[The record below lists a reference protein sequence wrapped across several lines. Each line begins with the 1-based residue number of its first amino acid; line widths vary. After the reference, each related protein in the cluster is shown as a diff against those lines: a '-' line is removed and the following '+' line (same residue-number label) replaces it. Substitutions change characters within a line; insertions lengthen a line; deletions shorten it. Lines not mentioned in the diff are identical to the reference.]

1 MRIRR
6 GIEMGFGVPK
16 PMQVGLSLSTWF
28 TLFIGLIVIRAET
41 HPWVNTTLLTVV
53 FPLFLWYMSKN
64 SILGSVSQG
73 GIFTAVVAA
82 GLFMTLL
89 LEAFKKTKFSIRL
102 KKNLK
107 EFGRNPSE
115 TAEVSAFIV
124 LAMAIGLVLSFFTH
138 GSNFID

>member
-1 MRIRR
+1 MDTSRLR
-6 GIEMGFGVPK
+6 MPK

-28 TLFIGLIVIRAET
+28 ILFIGLVVIRMET
-41 HPWVNTTLLTVV
+41 HPWLNTTLLSVV
-53 FPLFLWYMSKN
+53 FPVFLWYMSKN

-73 GIFTAVVAA
+73 GIMTAVIGA

-107 EFGRNPSE
+107 EFGRKPTE
-115 TAEVSAFIV
+115 TAEASAFI
-124 LAMAIGLVLSFFTH
+124 AMAMGVGLGFSFFLH
-138 GSNFID
+138 RDNFLD

>member
-1 MRIRR
+1 MDTFAR
-6 GIEMGFGVPK
+6 VPK
-16 PMQVGLSLSTWF
+16 PMKVGLSLSTWF
-28 TLFIGLIVIRAET
+28 LMFIGLIVIRMES
-41 HPWVNTTLLTVV
+41 HPWVNTTMLSVV

-73 GIFTAVVAA
+73 GIITAVIGA

-107 EFGRNPSE
+107 EFGRKPSE
-115 TAEVSAFIV
+115 TAEASAFIV
-124 LAMAIGLVLSFFTH
+124 LAMGVGLFFSFVLQRE
-138 GSNFID
+138 NFIAREF

>member
-1 MRIRR
+1 MMKTTGIRI
-6 GIEMGFGVPK
+6 PK

-28 TLFIGLIVIRAET
+28 VLFVGLIVIRMEL
-41 HPWVNTTLLTVV
+41 HPWVNTTLLSVA
-53 FPLFLWYMSKN
+53 FPMFLWYMSKN

-73 GIFTAVVAA
+73 GIMTAVIGA

-107 EFGRNPSE
+107 EYGRKPTE
-115 TAEVSAFIV
+115 TAEASTFIV
-124 LAMAIGLVLSFFTH
+124 LAMAVGLGFSFFIH
-138 GSNFID
+138 KNNFID

>member
-1 MRIRR
+1 MDTSRLR
-6 GIEMGFGVPK
+6 MPK

-28 TLFIGLIVIRAET
+28 ILFIGLVVIRMET
-41 HPWVNTTLLTVV
+41 HPWLNTTLLSVV
-53 FPLFLWYMSKN
+53 FPVFLWYMSKN

-73 GIFTAVVAA
+73 GIMTAVIGA

-107 EFGRNPSE
+107 EFGRKPTE
-115 TAEVSAFIV
+115 TAEASAFIV
-124 LAMAIGLVLSFFTH
+124 MAMGVGLGFSFFLH
-138 GSNFID
+138 RDNFLD